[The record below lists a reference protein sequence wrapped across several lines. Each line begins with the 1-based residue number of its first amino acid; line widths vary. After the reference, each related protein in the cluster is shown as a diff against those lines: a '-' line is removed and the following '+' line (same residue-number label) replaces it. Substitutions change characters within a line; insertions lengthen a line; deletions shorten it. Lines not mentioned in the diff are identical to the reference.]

1 MNEPEEHFDFFSL
14 SEKNKKSNEE
24 IEQLQEVFGILSN
37 ALDYI
42 NKLIAVKTLN
52 NKMKKETK

>member
-1 MNEPEEHFDFFSL
+1 MNDFYKGK
-14 SEKNKKSNEE
+14 KNIKIKSTTEE
-24 IEQLQEVFGILSN
+24 IEQLQEVSSILSN

-52 NKMKKETK
+52 NKMKKDTK

>member
-1 MNEPEEHFDFFSL
+1 MRMNDFYKGK
-14 SEKNKKSNEE
+14 KNIKTKSTTEE
-24 IEQLQEVFGILSN
+24 IEQLQEVSGILSN

>member
-1 MNEPEEHFDFFSL
+1 MNDFYKGK
-14 SEKNKKSNEE
+14 KNIKTKSITEE
-24 IEQLQEVFGILSN
+24 IEQLQEVSGILSN

-52 NKMKKETK
+52 NKMKKETQ

>member
-1 MNEPEEHFDFFSL
+1 MRMNDFYKGK
-14 SEKNKKSNEE
+14 KNIKTKSTTEE
-24 IEQLQEVFGILSN
+24 IEQLQEVSSILSN

-52 NKMKKETK
+52 NKMKKETQ

>member
-1 MNEPEEHFDFFSL
+1 MRMNDFYKGK
-14 SEKNKKSNEE
+14 KNIKTKSTTEE
-24 IEQLQEVFGILSN
+24 IEQLQEVSSILSN